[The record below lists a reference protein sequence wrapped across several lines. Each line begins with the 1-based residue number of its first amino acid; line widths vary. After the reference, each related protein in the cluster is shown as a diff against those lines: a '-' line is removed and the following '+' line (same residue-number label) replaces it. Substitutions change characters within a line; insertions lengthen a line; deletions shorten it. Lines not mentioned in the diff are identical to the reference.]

1 MKTVFFSFGD
11 SVKGSVF
18 QTLNGAEEYHFVITS
33 KEDISFERELER
45 IREISGAVKARHGL
59 SDDTQVFCRLFL
71 SDIANQKDTLLKSG
85 LYREAGKGAVSVI
98 QQRPVADGSV
108 CMFLYHVKNPGQS
121 GQKDIFY
128 LDDSRWRNGVMVRG
142 KDYDMLW
149 IANIAGIEP
158 ENTYDQTRKVFEAYN
173 AILEGQGMT
182 LLGNCIKTWIYV
194 RDIDNYYKEM
204 VQARKGFFQKH
215 GLIPET
221 RYVAS
226 TGIEGKTRG
235 TGSLVSLDALA
246 ISRLKQ
252 EQIIPM
258 NALDRIPPTINY
270 GVTFERGLRVRF
282 GDRSHL
288 HISGTASINRDGE
301 VLHASDVGRQTRH
314 TLDNIKALINPH
326 GASLHDFVYLIVY
339 LRSYQDGGKVR
350 AVLDEEVPGEIPVIF
365 VEGPI
370 CRKEWLVEIEGLA
383 IISDSNGFGIFL

>member
-1 MKTVFFSFGD
+1 MKTGFSSFGD

-18 QTLNGAEEYHFVITS
+18 KTSNGAEEYYFVIAS
-33 KEDISFERELER
+33 KGDTSFERELER
-45 IREISGAVKARHGL
+45 ILVISDAIKTEYGL
-59 SDDTQVFCRLFL
+59 SDDTQVFCRIYL
-71 SDIANQKDTLLKSG
+71 SDIVNQENTLLKSG

-108 CMFLYHVKNPGQS
+108 CMFHYHVKGLDQAI
-121 GQKDIFY
+121 QKEMLN
-128 LDDSRWRNGVMVRG
+128 LDDGRWRNGVLMRG

-149 IANIAGIEP
+149 VANIAGFQP
-158 ENTYDQTRKVFEAYN
+158 ENTHDQTWKVFEAYN
-173 AILEGQGMT
+173 AILQGQGMT
-182 LLGNCIKTWIYV
+182 LLGNSIKTWVYV
-194 RDIDNYYKEM
+194 DDIDNYYRQM
-204 VQARKGFFQKH
+204 VGARRDFFLGH
-215 GLIPET
+215 GLTPET
-221 RYVAS
+221 RYIAS
-226 TGIEGKTRG
+226 TGVEGKSWG

-246 ISRLKQ
+246 VSRLKE

-258 NALDRIPPTINY
+258 NAFDRIPPTINY

-288 HISGTASINRDGE
+288 HISGTASINRNGE

-339 LRSYQDGGKVR
+339 LRSYQDNGKVR

-383 IISDSNGFGIFL
+383 IISDSNSFGLFF